1 MGEVCVKVALRV
13 RPLLPNELI
22 QNHKVCVRIV
32 PDTAQVMVGSDKL
45 FSFDHAFGPTATQD
59 EVYNSCVQPLVET
72 LLQGDNATVFCFGQT
87 GSGKTYT
94 FGGGNL
100 GEEGGIIDRVAKNV
114 FSLLGE
120 KKNSDGVET
129 KVRVTYL
136 ELYMEQLHDLLEPH
150 NTDKELFISKNDKG
164 NTALLLLI
172 PRWYFLFALDS
183 LGQWWWE
190 PKKFSVTSAEELL
203 SVVEAG
209 NVLRH
214 IKTTGMNEHSSRSHT
229 ILTLQV
235 EQGFPN
241 NNPSLKP
248 SCSSKLCLVDLAGS
262 EFARK
267 GNKESRHNESA
278 HINRGLLA
286 LGNVIRVL
294 ATRAHNNC
302 KSTHI
307 PYRDSKITRLLQDS
321 LGGTAHTLMV
331 ACVSPSHHSIA
342 ETVGVLQCAAKARH
356 IRNCPTAIST
366 H

>member
-1 MGEVCVKVALRV
+1 MSEVCVKVALRV
-13 RPLLPNELI
+13 RPLLPLEVL

-32 PDTAQVMVGSDKL
+32 PDSTQVMVGSDRL

-72 LLQGDNATVFCFGQT
+72 LLRGDNATVFCFGQT

-100 GEEGGIIDRVAKNV
+100 GEKGGIIDRVAENV

-129 KVRVTYL
+129 TVRVTYL
-136 ELYMEQLHDLLEPH
+136 ELYMEELQDLLESH

-164 NTALLLLI
+164 NTVVVGAKEI
-172 PRWYFLFALDS
+172 V
-183 LGQWWWE
+183 
-190 PKKFSVTSAEELL
+190 VTSAEELL
-203 SVVEAG
+203 SIVEVG

-214 IKTTGMNEHSSRSHT
+214 INITGMNEHSSRSHT

-235 EQGFPN
+235 VKGFPN
-241 NNPSLKP
+241 SNPSLKS

-262 EFARK
+262 ERARK
-267 GNKESRHNESA
+267 GNKGSQHKESA

-294 ATRAHNNC
+294 ADRARNNC
-302 KSTHI
+302 NSTHI

-331 ACVSPSHHSIA
+331 ACVSPSHHSVD
-342 ETVGVLQCAAKARH
+342 ETVGVLQRAAKARR
-356 IRNCPTAIST
+356 IRNCPTATST
-366 H
+366 HTEAD

>member
-164 NTALLLLI
+164 NTVVVGAKH
-172 PRWYFLFALDS
+172 FF
-183 LGQWWWE
+183 
-190 PKKFSVTSAEELL
+190 VTSAEELL

-209 NVLRH
+209 NILRH

-267 GNKESRHNESA
+267 GNKASRHNESA

-356 IRNCPTAIST
+356 IRNCPTATST

>member
-1 MGEVCVKVALRV
+1 MSEVCVKVALRV
-13 RPLLPNELI
+13 RPLLPLEVL
-22 QNHKVCVRIV
+22 QNHKVCLRIV
-32 PDTAQVMVGSDKL
+32 PDSNKVTVGSDRL

-59 EVYNSCVQPLVET
+59 EVYDSCVQPLVET
-72 LLQGDNATVFCFGQT
+72 LLRGDNATVFCFGQT

-94 FGGGNL
+94 IGGGNL
-100 GEEGGIIDRVAKNV
+100 GEEGGIIDRVAENV

-120 KKNSDGVET
+120 KNSDGVET

-136 ELYMEQLHDLLEPH
+136 ELYMEQLQDLLESH
-150 NTDKELFISKNDKG
+150 NTDKELFISKNNKG
-164 NTALLLLI
+164 NTVVVGAKEI
-172 PRWYFLFALDS
+172 V
-183 LGQWWWE
+183 
-190 PKKFSVTSAEELL
+190 VTSAEELL

-235 EQGFPN
+235 VQAFPH

-262 EFARK
+262 ECARK
-267 GNKESRHNESA
+267 RNKDSRHNESA

-294 ATRAHNNC
+294 ATRAQNNC
-302 KSTHI
+302 KIPHI

-331 ACVSPSHHSIA
+331 ACVSPSHHSVA
-342 ETVGVLQCAAKARH
+342 ETVGVLQCADKARH
-356 IRNCPTAIST
+356 IRNCPTATST